1 MRGDVLCLAG
11 CSSLSETCD
20 QKLPALQDIMAIFQ
34 TYGTVKEL
42 RVLPGPPGSE
52 GNSSAGALVRMGSSE
67 EAAQAIA
74 GVNAWAASTG
84 TGNGTFPLSVK
95 YADSPEER
103 ARCGIVRVLPQSDC
117 VSSCYSVS

>member
-1 MRGDVLCLAG
+1 MSYSIGQ
-11 CSSLSETCD
+11 SLVSRVM
-20 QKLPALQDIMAIFQ
+20 PALQDIMGIFQ

-52 GNSSAGALVRMGSSE
+52 NQSSAGALVRMGSPE

-74 GVNAWAASTG
+74 GVNVWAASTG

-103 ARCGIVRVLPQSDC
+103 ARCGIL
-117 VSSCYSVS
+117 

>member
-1 MRGDVLCLAG
+1 MYAGTMRCDVLRLAG
-11 CSSLSETCD
+11 LCSLSEPSD
-20 QKLPALQDIMAIFQ
+20 RQFPALQDIMAIFQ

-52 GNSSAGALVRMGSSE
+52 GHSSAGALVRMGSSE

-103 ARCGIVRVLPQSDC
+103 QRCGVV
-117 VSSCYSVS
+117 

>member
-1 MRGDVLCLAG
+1 MDGCAVCVLICPVAQRGL
-11 CSSLSETCD
+11 ERP
-20 QKLPALQDIMAIFQ
+20 LPAPQDILAIFQ

-52 GNSSAGALVRMGSSE
+52 GSASAGALVRMGSSE
-67 EAAQAIA
+67 EAAKAIA

-103 ARCGIVRVLPQSDC
+103 AR
-117 VSSCYSVS
+117 

>member
-1 MRGDVLCLAG
+1 
-11 CSSLSETCD
+11 
-20 QKLPALQDIMAIFQ
+20 MAIFQ
-34 TYGTVKEL
+34 TYGSVKEL
-42 RVLPGPPGSE
+42 KVLPGPPGPE
-52 GNSSAGALVRMGSSE
+52 GHSSAGALVRMGSSE

-103 ARCGIVRVLPQSDC
+103 ARCGAV
-117 VSSCYSVS
+117 